1 MINPVRTAI
10 ILAAETSA
18 AQVTTT
24 AAESLAETTA
34 APIEEEIKE
43 VLSETLGE
51 DLAESV
57 TGLNRLMTDV
67 WNGFIEKL
75 PTIIFAII
83 LLILGIFI
91 SKLVVKLMGK
101 ALDKSK
107 LDLTI
112 NHFIKSV
119 VKIVLYVLL
128 VTVVLTLL
136 GVPTTSIITVI
147 GTAGVAVGLALQN
160 SLSNLAGGFLI
171 LIAKP
176 FRVGS
181 YISVSGVEGTVES
194 INILYTKLRT
204 LDNKAIFIPN
214 GNASNAVLTN
224 VTEADQRRVDHVFS
238 ISYDT
243 DYKQAVGAI
252 YKALAKCPKILETEG
267 RKPFV
272 RMCAHSAS
280 SIDIQVR
287 VWCETKDYWDVYYDV
302 IEHVRMQFIEEN
314 IEIPYQQ
321 IDVHMKNE

>member
-1 MINPVRTAI
+1 MITPIRSAI
-10 ILAAETSA
+10 ILAAETTA

-24 AAESLAETTA
+24 AAETA
-34 APIEEEIKE
+34 AAPMDEEIKE
-43 VLSETLGE
+43 VLTETLGE

-57 TGLNRLMTDV
+57 SGLNKLMTDI
-67 WNGFIEKL
+67 WNGFLEKL

-83 LLILGIFI
+83 LLILGIII
-91 SKLVVKLMGK
+91 SKLVVKLMGR

-112 NHFIKSV
+112 NHFIRSV

-128 VTVVLTLL
+128 FTVVLTLL

-160 SLSNLAGGFLI
+160 SLSNLAGGFII

-181 YISVSGVEGTVES
+181 YISVSGVEGTVET

-224 VTEADQRRVDHVFS
+224 VTEADTRRVDNVFS
-238 ISYDT
+238 ISYDA

-252 YKALAKCPKILETEG
+252 YKALQKCPKILETEG
-267 RKPFV
+267 HKPFV

-287 VWCETKDYWDVYYDV
+287 VWCRTADYWDVYYDM
-302 IEHVRMQFIEEN
+302 IEHIRMQFIEEN

-321 IDVHMKNE
+321 IDVHMKDN

>member
-1 MINPVRTAI
+1 MITPIRSAI
-10 ILAAETSA
+10 ILAAETTA

-24 AAESLAETTA
+24 AAETA
-34 APIEEEIKE
+34 AAPMDEEIKE
-43 VLSETLGE
+43 VLTETLGE

-57 TGLNRLMTDV
+57 SGLNKLMTDI
-67 WNGFIEKL
+67 WNGFLEKL

-83 LLILGIFI
+83 LLILGIII
-91 SKLVVKLMGK
+91 SKLVVKLMGR

-112 NHFIKSV
+112 NHFIRSV

-128 VTVVLTLL
+128 FTVVLTLL

-160 SLSNLAGGFLI
+160 SLSNLAGGFII

-181 YISVSGVEGTVES
+181 YISVSGVEGTVET

-204 LDNKAIFIPN
+204 LDNKAIFVPN

-224 VTEADQRRVDHVFS
+224 VTEADTRRVDNVFS
-238 ISYDT
+238 ISYDA

-252 YKALAKCPKILETEG
+252 YKALQKCPKILETEG
-267 RKPFV
+267 HKPFV

-287 VWCETKDYWDVYYDV
+287 VWCRTADYWDVYYDM
-302 IEHVRMQFIEEN
+302 IEHIRMQFIEEN

-321 IDVHMKNE
+321 IDVHMKDN

>member
-1 MINPVRTAI
+1 MITPIRAAI
-10 ILAAETSA
+10 ILAAETTA

-24 AAESLAETTA
+24 AAETA
-34 APIEEEIKE
+34 AAPMDEEIKE
-43 VLSETLGE
+43 VLTETLGE
-51 DLAESV
+51 DLVESV
-57 TGLNRLMTDV
+57 SGLNKLMTDI
-67 WNGFIEKL
+67 WNGFLEKL

-83 LLILGIFI
+83 LLILGIII
-91 SKLVVKLMGK
+91 SKLVVKLMGR

-112 NHFIKSV
+112 NHFIRSV

-128 VTVVLTLL
+128 FTVVLTLL

-160 SLSNLAGGFLI
+160 SLSNLAGGFII

-181 YISVSGVEGTVES
+181 YISVSGVEGTVET

-204 LDNKAIFIPN
+204 LDNKAIFVPN

-224 VTEADQRRVDHVFS
+224 VTEADTRRVDNVFS
-238 ISYDT
+238 ISYDA

-252 YKALAKCPKILETEG
+252 YKALQKCPKILETEG
-267 RKPFV
+267 HKPFV

-287 VWCETKDYWDVYYDV
+287 VWCRTADYWDVYYDM
-302 IEHVRMQFIEEN
+302 IEHIRMQFIEEN

-321 IDVHMKNE
+321 IDVHMKDN

>member
-1 MINPVRTAI
+1 MITPIRSAI
-10 ILAAETSA
+10 ILAAETTA

-24 AAESLAETTA
+24 TAETAA
-34 APIEEEIKE
+34 APMDEEIKE
-43 VLSETLGE
+43 VLTETLGE

-57 TGLNRLMTDV
+57 SGLNKLMTDI
-67 WNGFIEKL
+67 WNGFLEKL

-83 LLILGIFI
+83 LLILGIII
-91 SKLVVKLMGK
+91 SKLVVKLMGR

-112 NHFIKSV
+112 NHFIRSV

-128 VTVVLTLL
+128 FTVVLTLL

-160 SLSNLAGGFLI
+160 SLSNLAGGFII

-181 YISVSGVEGTVES
+181 YISVSGVEGTVET

-204 LDNKAIFIPN
+204 LDNKAIFVPN

-224 VTEADQRRVDHVFS
+224 VTEADTRRVDNVFS
-238 ISYDT
+238 ISYDA

-252 YKALAKCPKILETEG
+252 YKALQKCPKILETEG
-267 RKPFV
+267 HKPFV

-287 VWCETKDYWDVYYDV
+287 VWCRTADYWDVYYDM
-302 IEHVRMQFIEEN
+302 IEHIRMQFIEEN

-321 IDVHMKNE
+321 IDVHMKDN